1 MVILFPQHL
10 MFPNQENGRFS
21 VSEDGTFRIRDVEY
35 QDEGQYVCQ
44 ALNVLGSEKAT
55 ATIEV
60 RGSSYFSACFNCH
73 SCYIFIKS
81 KAYHNM
87 LKSYQKY
94 FVRVK
99 YFLNAHEDIQT
110 FTC

>member
-1 MVILFPQHL
+1 M
-10 MFPNQENGRFS
+10 
-21 VSEDGTFRIRDVEY
+21 SEDGTFRIRDVEY